1 MEGDFKIIDK
11 RGKRKEESKES
22 KDSVVDVRFEEIV
35 FQLAAVASTFLE
47 EKNKDLKSAKHFID
61 LLDLL
66 EKKTKNN
73 LTQEEEKFL
82 KETLTHLK
90 MEYVKHV

>member
-11 RGKRKEESKES
+11 RGQRKENLETKKENIEEV
-22 KDSVVDVRFEEIV
+22 KFEEIV
-35 FQLAAVASTFLE
+35 FQLAAVASTFLD

-66 EKKTKNN
+66 EKKTRNN
-73 LTQEEEKFL
+73 LTKDEENFL
-82 KETLTHLK
+82 KQTITHLK
-90 MEYVKHV
+90 MEYVKNA